1 MYTCLFSVDNPKVQQ
16 NTIINKGAA
25 LFLFATTAL
34 FGCES
39 SGTSQ
44 FLYPAEKT
52 MEVRYL
58 CRLPYL
64 NATAPHQA
72 WAKSTPALLI
82 VSETKV
88 IVFFNN
94 DSTYVFHRTSDITLP
109 PGKYRC
115 TL

>member
-1 MYTCLFSVDNPKVQQ
+1 MFVVSVDHSQLQQ
-16 NTIINKGAA
+16 NAIINTSTAM
-25 LFLFATTAL
+25 FLFATTVL

-39 SGTSQ
+39 SGPSR

-64 NATAPHQA
+64 NATTRHQA
-72 WAKSTPALLI
+72 WGKSSPALLI

-94 DSTYVFHRTSDITLP
+94 DSTFVFHRTSDITLP
-109 PGKYRC
+109 PGNYRC
-115 TL
+115 ML

>member
-1 MYTCLFSVDNPKVQQ
+1 MFVFSVDHSLLQQ
-16 NTIINKGAA
+16 NTIINKSTA
-25 LFLFATTAL
+25 LFLFATTVL

-39 SGTSQ
+39 YGPSR
-44 FLYPAEKT
+44 FLYPAEKA

-64 NATAPHQA
+64 DATAPHQA

-94 DSTYVFHRTSDITLP
+94 DNTFVFHRTSDITLP

>member
-1 MYTCLFSVDNPKVQQ
+1 MFVFSVDHSQLQQ

-25 LFLFATTAL
+25 LFLFVTTVF

-39 SGTSQ
+39 SGSSQ

-72 WAKSTPALLI
+72 WAQSTPAFLI

-94 DSTYVFHRTSDITLP
+94 DSTFVYHRTSDISLP

>member
-1 MYTCLFSVDNPKVQQ
+1 MFVFSVDHSQLQQ
-16 NTIINKGAA
+16 NTIINKCAA
-25 LFLFATTAL
+25 LFLFATTVL

-39 SGTSQ
+39 SGPSR
-44 FLYPAEKT
+44 FLYPTEKV

-64 NATAPHQA
+64 DATAPHQA
-72 WAKSTPALLI
+72 WAKSTPVLLI

-94 DSTYVFHRTSDITLP
+94 DSTFVFHRTSDITLP

>member
-1 MYTCLFSVDNPKVQQ
+1 MFVFSVDHSQLQQ
-16 NTIINKGAA
+16 NTIINKGVA
-25 LFLFATTAL
+25 LFLFTTIVL
-34 FGCES
+34 LGCES
-39 SGTSQ
+39 SGPSQ
-44 FLYPAEKT
+44 FLYPPEKT

-94 DSTYVFHRTSDITLP
+94 DSTFVFHRTSDITLP

>member
-1 MYTCLFSVDNPKVQQ
+1 MFVFSVDHSSLQQ
-16 NTIINKGAA
+16 NTIIKKSAA
-25 LFLFATTAL
+25 FFLFATTVL

-39 SGTSQ
+39 SGPSQ
-44 FLYPAEKT
+44 FLYPAKKA

-72 WAKSTPALLI
+72 WAKSTPTLLI

-94 DSTYVFHRTSDITLP
+94 DSTFVLHRTSDITLP

>member
-1 MYTCLFSVDNPKVQQ
+1 MFVFSVDHSELQQ

-25 LFLFATTAL
+25 LFLFATTIL

-39 SGTSQ
+39 SGPSQ
-44 FLYPAEKT
+44 YLYPAEKT
-52 MEVRYL
+52 MDVHYL

-64 NATAPHQA
+64 DATAPHQA

-94 DSTYVFHRTSDITLP
+94 DSTFVFHKTSDITLP
-109 PGKYRC
+109 HGKYRC

>member
-1 MYTCLFSVDNPKVQQ
+1 MFVFSVDHSQLQQ

-25 LFLFATTAL
+25 LFLFATTVL

-39 SGTSQ
+39 SRPSR
-44 FLYPAEKT
+44 FLYPAEKE

-64 NATAPHQA
+64 DATASHQA

-88 IVFFNN
+88 IVYFNN
-94 DSTYVFHRTSDITLP
+94 DSTFVFDRTSDITLP
-109 PGKYRC
+109 SGKYRC

>member
-1 MYTCLFSVDNPKVQQ
+1 MFVFSVDHSQLQQ
-16 NTIINKGAA
+16 NAIINNCTA
-25 LFLFATTAL
+25 LFFFATTVL

-39 SGTSQ
+39 SGPSK
-44 FLYPAEKT
+44 FLFPAAKT

-72 WAKSTPALLI
+72 WAKSTPTLLI
-82 VSETKV
+82 ASETKV

-94 DSTYVFHRTSDITLP
+94 DSSFVFHKTSDITLP

>member
-1 MYTCLFSVDNPKVQQ
+1 MFVFSVDHSQFQQ

-25 LFLFATTAL
+25 LFLFATTVL

-39 SGTSQ
+39 SGPSQ

-64 NATAPHQA
+64 NATTPHQA

-82 VSETKV
+82 VSETKF

-94 DSTYVFHRTSDITLP
+94 DSTFVSHRTTAITLP

>member
-1 MYTCLFSVDNPKVQQ
+1 MFVFSVDHSQLQQ

-25 LFLFATTAL
+25 LFLFATTVL

-39 SGTSQ
+39 SGPSQ

-88 IVFFNN
+88 IVYFKN
-94 DSTYVFHRTSDITLP
+94 DTTFVFHRTPDIALP

>member
-1 MYTCLFSVDNPKVQQ
+1 MFVFSVDHSQLQQ
-16 NTIINKGAA
+16 NTIINKCAA
-25 LFLFATTAL
+25 LFLFATTVL
-34 FGCES
+34 LGCES
-39 SGTSQ
+39 SGPYQ

-94 DSTYVFHRTSDITLP
+94 DSTFVFHRTSDITLP
-109 PGKYRC
+109 SGKYRC

>member
-1 MYTCLFSVDNPKVQQ
+1 MFVFSVDHSQLQQ
-16 NTIINKGAA
+16 NTIINKGAV
-25 LFLFATTAL
+25 LFLFATTVL

-39 SGTSQ
+39 SGPSQ

-94 DSTYVFHRTSDITLP
+94 DSTFVFHRTSDITLP